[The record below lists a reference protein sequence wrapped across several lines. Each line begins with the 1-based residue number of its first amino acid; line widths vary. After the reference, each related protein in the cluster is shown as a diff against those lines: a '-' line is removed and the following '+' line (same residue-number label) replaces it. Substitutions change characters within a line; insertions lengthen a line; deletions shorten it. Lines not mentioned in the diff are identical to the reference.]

1 MIQICICILCA
12 SIINKKE
19 IWIAMKKQTTF
30 LRFFSGVLLIL
41 VLSGIAG
48 SASIL
53 KPTGNV
59 VSAAAPVSSVNAQPV
74 AHVHVIPSAEFRHD
88 GNFPDLGFFSF
99 SGGYWVGDTPSPCFM
114 APVYLPRV
122 GTIYQVWATIYDNDA
137 DLNIW
142 LNLYR
147 VDNYTGT
154 VIALAEL
161 ISSGASTSLESI
173 YDVTIEQ
180 GLVSYPQYSYYLGTC
195 LASSSLRLYNVRVW
209 YSDYE
214 THLPMITR

>member
-1 MIQICICILCA
+1 M
-12 SIINKKE
+12 KE
-19 IWIAMKKQTTF
+19 QTTF

-41 VLSGIAG
+41 VLSGIGG

-74 AHVHVIPSAEFRHD
+74 GHVLVIPSAEFRHD
-88 GNFPDLGFFSF
+88 GNSPDLGFFSF
-99 SGGYWVGDTPSPCFM
+99 SGGYWRGEAGSPCLM
-114 APVYLPRV
+114 APVYLPRI
-122 GTIYQVWATIYDNDA
+122 GTVYQVWATVYDNDA
-137 DLNIW
+137 SLDFW

-147 VDNYTGT
+147 VDNYSGNVVT
-154 VIALAEL
+154 LAEL
-161 ISSGASTSLESI
+161 TSSGASTSLESI
-173 YDVTIEQ
+173 YDVTIEG
-180 GLVSYPQYSYYLGTC
+180 GLVNYPQYSYYLGTC
-195 LASSSLRLYNVRVW
+195 LSSNSIHLYNVRVW